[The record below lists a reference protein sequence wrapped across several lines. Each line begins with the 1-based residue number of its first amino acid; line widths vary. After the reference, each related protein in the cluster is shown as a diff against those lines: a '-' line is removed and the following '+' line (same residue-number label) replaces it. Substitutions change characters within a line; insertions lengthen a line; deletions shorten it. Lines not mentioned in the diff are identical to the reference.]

1 MNLPTAL
8 VEFVIFLITFAFF
21 RTILIMILELFIMIF
36 PIAILFFGMILMIA
50 LVLFGLFFQI
60 PFLLFHTF
68 LIGIK
73 GTRLNN
79 HHRRFS

>member
-8 VEFVIFLITFAFF
+8 VEFVIFLITFALFH
-21 RTILIMILELFIMIF
+21 TILIILELFIMIF

-68 LIGIK
+68 LIGIE

-79 HHRRFS
+79 HRRRFS